1 MVRPA
6 LQEMNVQQQQ
16 LVIQALHLQDSSNLS
31 HQREYF
37 CEGPG
42 NCESSLALGKLFWAW
57 CVYLSRC
64 ECPSPPIDIQTL
76 YLHDSHVSHP

>member
-16 LVIQALHLQDSSNLS
+16 LVIQALHLQDSGNLS

-37 CEGPG
+37 CKGPG
-42 NCESSLALGKLFWAW
+42 NCESRLALGKRFWAW
-57 CVYLSRC
+57 CVYPSRMWMSITTNC
-64 ECPSPPIDIQTL
+64 
-76 YLHDSHVSHP
+76 HPNALPA